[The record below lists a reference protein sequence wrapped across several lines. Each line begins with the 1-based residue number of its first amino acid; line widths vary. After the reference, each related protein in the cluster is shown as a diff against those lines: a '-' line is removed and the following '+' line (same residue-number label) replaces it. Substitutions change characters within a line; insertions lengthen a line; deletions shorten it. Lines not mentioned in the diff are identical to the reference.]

1 MRVEVDRDL
10 CEANAVCAG
19 IAPAVFELDDDDE
32 LHVLADDVP
41 NDEVELVTQAI
52 SSCPRNALIKGD

>member
-19 IAPAVFELDDDDE
+19 IAPGVFELDDDDE
-32 LHVLADDVP
+32 LLISRAEVSDDK
-41 NDEVELVTQAI
+41 VELVSQAI
-52 SSCPRNALIKGD
+52 DACPRNALFKSD